1 MIVQMDLQQ
10 FHSQPGPVDKGT
22 GVAGGC
28 GESVIFQQVGR
39 QGGHENF
46 GLL

>member
-22 GVAGGC
+22 GVAGD
-28 GESVIFQQVGR
+28 VGR
-39 QGGHENF
+39 V
-46 GLL
+46 